1 MSFETILT
9 SLDNGVLT
17 ITMNRPERLNAWT
30 YQMGD
35 ELREAVEAGNANND
49 VEAFV
54 LTGAGRGFCAGADLN
69 NVANPSEGSGDA
81 NAVFTGAMRAL
92 YDSPVPTL
100 ASVNGAAAGG
110 GLGLALACDVV
121 VAAESA
127 FFVATFGPR
136 LGIVPDMGATWTL
149 PRMIGRTRALG
160 MTLLGDRI
168 SARQAESWG
177 LIWTA
182 VPDNALADT
191 TAELAARLA
200 RSSPDAMAR
209 IRETVD
215 AASHNDF
222 SAQLDLEM
230 DHQAVLIPQNMQ
242 AAAQAFVE
250 KREPAFDSRR
260 RRRES

>member
-1 MSFETILT
+1 MDVLYECVETIA
-9 SLDNGVLT
+9 T
-17 ITMNRPERLNAWT
+17 ITLNRPDSLNAMT
-30 YQMGD
+30 PGLMQGIADAMARVQAD
-35 ELREAVEAGNANND
+35 ENVRAV
-49 VEAFV
+49 V
-54 LTGAGRGFCAGADLN
+54 LTGNGRGFCAGADLN

-200 RSSPDAMAR
+200 R
-209 IRETVD
+209 
-215 AASHNDF
+215 
-222 SAQLDLEM
+222 
-230 DHQAVLIPQNMQ
+230 
-242 AAAQAFVE
+242 
-250 KREPAFDSRR
+250 
-260 RRRES
+260 